1 MTIGSTL
8 IAYKEM
14 SMSERRRFARILYLT
29 MAELTQ
35 GERKWRTQLVD
46 ISLQGAL
53 LIRPDDWVS
62 NENKEYQLSFVLSG
76 SDIEI
81 KMQVELNHEASKK
94 LGVYCHHID
103 IDSVSHLRRLIELN
117 VGDSELLMREL
128 AHLIEDH
135 QQHES
140 HAANPSE

>member
-1 MTIGSTL
+1 
-8 IAYKEM
+8 
-14 SMSERRRFARILYLT
+14 MSERRRFARILYLT

-94 LGVYCHHID
+94 LGFYCHHID
-103 IDSVSHLRRLIELN
+103 IDSATHLKRMIELN
-117 VGDSELLMREL
+117 IGEEQLLHREL
-128 AHLIEDH
+128 EQLLQEHRDH
-135 QQHES
+135 VPPES
-140 HAANPSE
+140 